1 MGQLL
6 DSGVAVL
13 VGVEAGLDQAQG
25 EGRERQHLAAPGNRL
40 RLEAVERD
48 DRVDQSHL
56 QDLGGVVLATEQPE
70 LLRLLG
76 ADQVPQEGGAEAAVP
91 GADPRPG
98 LAEDGVV
105 GGDREVA
112 AEVKDVAAANRVARH
127 HRHHRLRQ
135 SPHLHLQ
142 VGDMKAADG
151 SALGDVAG
159 VAANLLVAARAER
172 LRALAG
178 EDHDADLGILAGQ
191 LQRGGDLDQRLRP
204 EGVEG
209 LGPVDADLGDSLG
222 KLVVD
227 VVVLASALPL
237 DWRVEGLLGQG
248 FLVTFG
254 HDGHDIPPMKLDD
267 WLAQRSQ
274 SCPERTALVADG
286 SEVTYAELEAEA
298 TWVARRLIAHGVR
311 RGSTVAM
318 TMHPQREQVVMVHA
332 LMKVGAV
339 LLPLG
344 PRLSAEERA
353 AVVAAEEPAV
363 DLDDAGE
370 LTQTE
375 ADLPL
380 LGEHD
385 MEDIASHV
393 MTSGSTGAPDP
404 VGLTY
409 GNFLWSAV
417 ASAFNIGVEP
427 EDRWLCCLP
436 LSHISGLGIV
446 MRSVIYGTT
455 AVIHDGFDVDRV
467 AAALE
472 REEITVVSLV
482 TTMLTRLLEA
492 GADLSG
498 PRAVLVGGGPV
509 PEDPLEEALGRGAT
523 VVQTYGLTETC
534 SQVTTL
540 APADARRKLGSA
552 GRPLLTT
559 HLRIQEGEILVQG
572 PTVAPGRA
580 DGDGWLHTGDL
591 GRIDEEGFLYVEDR
605 IDDMIVTGGEN
616 VVPAEVEKVL
626 LRHPEVA
633 DAAVVGRDDP
643 EWQQAVTA
651 IVVLEDG
658 SEVSPDELRRHC
670 AESLAGFKV
679 PKRVELAAALPRTPS
694 GKLMRRALR

>member
-1 MGQLL
+1 
-6 DSGVAVL
+6 
-13 VGVEAGLDQAQG
+13 
-25 EGRERQHLAAPGNRL
+25 
-40 RLEAVERD
+40 
-48 DRVDQSHL
+48 
-56 QDLGGVVLATEQPE
+56 
-70 LLRLLG
+70 
-76 ADQVPQEGGAEAAVP
+76 
-91 GADPRPG
+91 
-98 LAEDGVV
+98 
-105 GGDREVA
+105 
-112 AEVKDVAAANRVARH
+112 
-127 HRHHRLRQ
+127 
-135 SPHLHLQ
+135 
-142 VGDMKAADG
+142 
-151 SALGDVAG
+151 
-159 VAANLLVAARAER
+159 
-172 LRALAG
+172 
-178 EDHDADLGILAGQ
+178 
-191 LQRGGDLDQRLRP
+191 
-204 EGVEG
+204 
-209 LGPVDADLGDSLG
+209 
-222 KLVVD
+222 
-227 VVVLASALPL
+227 
-237 DWRVEGLLGQG
+237 
-248 FLVTFG
+248 
-254 HDGHDIPPMKLDD
+254 MKLDD

-385 MEDIASHV
+385 MGDIASHV
-393 MTSGSTGAPDP
+393 MTSGSTGMPSP

-467 AAALE
+467 AESLE
-472 REEITVVSLV
+472 RDEITVVSLV
-482 TTMLTRLLEA
+482 TTMLTRLLAA

-498 PRAVLVGGGPV
+498 PRAILVGGGPV
-509 PEDPLEEALGRGAT
+509 PEDPLEEALERGAT

-559 HLRIQEGEILVQG
+559 HLRIQDGEILVQG

-580 DGDGWLHTGDL
+580 DADGWLHTGDL

-658 SEVSPDELRRHC
+658 SEVSPDALRRHC